1 MKGVITI
8 LIILLAV
15 LGYLVLNKKDASVVT
30 EAEIQK
36 IEEEKAKEP
45 TGEELIEAQ
54 FGISEEDA
62 EARYAPFMQ
71 QNQ

>member
-1 MKGVITI
+1 MKGVVII
-8 LIILLAV
+8 LIILLGV
-15 LGYLVLNKKDASVVT
+15 LGYLVLSKKDASVVT

-36 IEEEKAKEP
+36 FEEEKAKVPAAED
-45 TGEELIEAQ
+45 LIDAQ